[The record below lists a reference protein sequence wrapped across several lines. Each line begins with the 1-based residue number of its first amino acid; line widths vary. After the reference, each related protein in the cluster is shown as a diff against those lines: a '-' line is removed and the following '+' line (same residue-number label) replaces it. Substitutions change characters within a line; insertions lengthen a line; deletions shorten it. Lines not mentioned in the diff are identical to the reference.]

1 MSTSVIDLLRGI
13 PLFSALGQDQ
23 LQAIARV
30 GEIHNATKGSIVIRE
45 DEAQSRG
52 LFVLLEGDAKV
63 VLTGPD
69 GREAVLAFL
78 SEGDFFGE
86 MSLLDGDPR
95 SATVRA
101 STDARLLFL
110 KRDAFFELLRTFPE
124 IGISMLAELSTRLR
138 NANRKISALALS
150 PVNARII
157 GALLQLAELR
167 GVRLRGTVTIRDRPT
182 QQEIADMANTTRET
196 VSRVLGQL
204 QKDGLIGV
212 EGRDLLL
219 LDEEKLKGDT

>member
-1 MSTSVIDLLRGI
+1 MSTTLQSLLPGI
-13 PLFSALGQDQ
+13 PLFSALGQNQ

-30 GEIHNATKGSIVIRE
+30 GELHNAAKGQIIIRE
-45 DEAQSRG
+45 DEHQGRG
-52 LFVLLEGDAKV
+52 LYVLLEGEAKV
-63 VLTGPD
+63 VLTGSD

-78 SEGDFFGE
+78 QEGDFFGE

-101 STDARLLFL
+101 FSDTKLLFL
-110 KRDAFFELLRTFPE
+110 RRDAFFDLLRTYPE
-124 IGISMLAELSTRLR
+124 ISISMLAELSSRLR

-150 PVNARII
+150 PVNARIA

-167 GVRLRGTVTIRDRPT
+167 GVRVRGQTIIRDRPT

-196 VSRVLGQL
+196 VSRVLGQF
-204 QKDGLIGV
+204 QKDNWIGID
-212 EGRDLLL
+212 GRDLLL
-219 LDEEKLKGDT
+219 LEEDKLRGDT

>member
-1 MSTSVIDLLRGI
+1 MSTSVIELLRGI
-13 PLFSALGQDQ
+13 PLFSGLGQDQ
-23 LQAIARV
+23 VQAIARV
-30 GEIHNATKGSIVIRE
+30 GEIQSAAKGAIIIRE
-45 DEAQSRG
+45 DETQSRG
-52 LFVLLEGDAKV
+52 LFVLLEGEAKV
-63 VLTGPD
+63 VLTGSE
-69 GREAVLAFL
+69 GREAVIAFL

-101 STDARLLFL
+101 SGETRLLFL
-110 KRDAFFELLRTFPE
+110 KRDSFFELLRTFPE
-124 IGISMLAELSTRLR
+124 IAISMLAELSTRLR

-150 PVNARII
+150 PVNARIA

-167 GVRLRGTVTIRDRPT
+167 GVRVRGQVIIRDRPT

-196 VSRVLGQL
+196 VSRVLSQL
-204 QKDGLIGV
+204 QKDGLISV

-219 LDEEKLKGDT
+219 LHEEKLKGEI

>member
-1 MSTSVIDLLRGI
+1 MSTKVIDLLRGI
-13 PLFSALGQDQ
+13 PLFSGLGQDQ

-30 GEIHNATKGSIVIRE
+30 GEIQDISKNDIVIRE
-45 DEAQSRG
+45 EEAQVRG
-52 LFVLLEGDAKV
+52 LFVLLDGEAKV
-63 VLTGPD
+63 VLTGSE

-101 STDARLLFL
+101 SSDARLLYV
-110 KRDAFFELLRTFPE
+110 KREAFFELLRTFPE
-124 IGISMLAELSTRLR
+124 IAISMLAELSTRLR
-138 NANRKISALALS
+138 HANRKISALALS
-150 PVNARII
+150 PVNARIA

-167 GVRLRGTVTIRDRPT
+167 GVRVRGQVIIRDRPT

-204 QKDGLIGV
+204 QKDGLIGI

>member
-1 MSTSVIDLLRGI
+1 MATSILDQLASIDLFAG
-13 PLFSALGQDQ
+13 LGEHQ
-23 LQAIARV
+23 LQAISRI
-30 GEIHNATKGSIVIRE
+30 GEVQNAAKGDIVIRE
-45 DEAQSRG
+45 EEAQGRG
-52 LFVLLEGDAKV
+52 LYVLLSGEAKV
-63 VLTGPD
+63 VLSGPD

-78 SEGDFFGE
+78 AEGEFFGE

-101 STDARLLFL
+101 ATDARLLFL
-110 KRDAFFELLRTFPE
+110 KRDAFFELLRGSPE
-124 IGISMLAELSTRLR
+124 IAIAMLAELSTRLR

-150 PVNARII
+150 PVNARIS

-167 GVRLRGTVTIRDRPT
+167 GVRVRGQIIIRDRPT
-182 QQEIADMANTTRET
+182 QQEIADIANTTRET

-212 EGRDLLL
+212 EGRDLLI
-219 LDEEKLKGDT
+219 LDETKLRGET

>member
-1 MSTSVIDLLRGI
+1 MNVFDHLRAIDL
-13 PLFSALGQDQ
+13 FSGLGADQ
-23 LQAIARV
+23 IQAIARIGDIQNV
-30 GEIHNATKGSIVIRE
+30 SKGEIVIHE
-45 DEAQSRG
+45 DEQQSRG
-52 LFVLLEGDAKV
+52 LFIILEGEVKV
-63 VLTGPD
+63 VLTGSD

-78 SEGDFFGE
+78 SEGEFFGE

-101 STDARLLFL
+101 SNDATLLFL

-124 IGISMLAELSTRLR
+124 IAIAMLTELSSRLR

-150 PVNARII
+150 PVNARIS

-167 GVRLRGTVTIRDRPT
+167 GVRVRGQIIIRDRPT

-196 VSRVLGQL
+196 VSRVLGQFH
-204 QKDGLIGV
+204 KEGLVAI
-212 EGRDLLL
+212 EGRDLLIL
-219 LDEEKLKGDT
+219 QEEKLRGES

>member
-1 MSTSVIDLLRGI
+1 MSTSVIELLRGI
-13 PLFSALGQDQ
+13 PLFSGLGQDQ
-23 LQAIARV
+23 VQAIARA
-30 GEIHNATKGSIVIRE
+30 GELQNAAKGAIVIRE
-45 DEAQSRG
+45 DESQGRG
-52 LFVLLEGDAKV
+52 LFVLLEGEAKV
-63 VLTGPD
+63 VLTGTD

-78 SEGDFFGE
+78 TEGDFFGE

-101 STDARLLFL
+101 STDTRLLVL
-110 KRDAFFELLRTFPE
+110 KRDAFFDLLRAFPE
-124 IGISMLAELSTRLR
+124 IAISMLAELSTRLR

-150 PVNARII
+150 PVNARIV

-167 GVRLRGTVTIRDRPT
+167 GTRLRGQVIIRDRPT

-196 VSRVLGQL
+196 VSRVLSQL